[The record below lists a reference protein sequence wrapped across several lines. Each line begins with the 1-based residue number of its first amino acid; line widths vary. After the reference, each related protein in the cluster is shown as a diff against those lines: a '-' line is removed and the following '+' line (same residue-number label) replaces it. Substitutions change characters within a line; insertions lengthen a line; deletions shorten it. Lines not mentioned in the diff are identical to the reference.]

1 MMEAFGLKYFL
12 SVLGLVFV
20 IEGIPYFLS
29 PGGIKK
35 WVAIVLVMP
44 ERNVRFIGFLFMLT
58 GLFVLY
64 LGLRVVK

>member
-1 MMEAFGLKYFL
+1 METFGLKYFL
-12 SVLGLVFV
+12 SVLGLVFI
-20 IEGIPYFLS
+20 IEGIPYFIS

-35 WVAIVLVMP
+35 WVAMVLVMP
-44 ERNVRFIGFLFMLT
+44 ERNVRIIGFTFMLT

>member
-1 MMEAFGLKYFL
+1 MMETFGLKYFL
-12 SVLGLVFV
+12 SVLGLVLV

-35 WVAIVLVMP
+35 WIAILLVMP
-44 ERNVRFIGFLFMLT
+44 ERNIRIIGFVFMFA

-64 LGLRVVK
+64 LGLRVV

>member
-1 MMEAFGLKYFL
+1 MEGFGLKYFL
-12 SVLGLVFV
+12 SVLGLVFI

-44 ERNVRFIGFLFMLT
+44 ERNVRIIGFMFMLT

-64 LGLRVVK
+64 VGLRLVK